1 MKSKESEWSN
11 HCAPLL
17 AIQSSTSPINKW
29 RNIGPQ
35 LGSSRCGAAP
45 LAVCN
50 TLRTLC
56 ASSLLFALPAA
67 HLAPAMSVALSP
79 GWRVGVALNDR
90 PQALSQSVD
99 PSE

>member
-1 MKSKESEWSN
+1 MENKESEWSK

-35 LGSSRCGAAP
+35 LGSSRCGVAP

-50 TLRTLC
+50 NLRTLC
-56 ASSLLFALPAA
+56 ASCVLFALP
-67 HLAPAMSVALSP
+67 VAQH
-79 GWRVGVALNDR
+79 
-90 PQALSQSVD
+90 PQ
-99 PSE
+99 